1 MLAFAALIRGMDDHL
16 IRMAYFLFT
25 PTGTC
30 VCGPLEISKLVLGE
44 AMTD

>member
-25 PTGTC
+25 TSTC
-30 VCGPLEISKLVLGE
+30 ICAPLEISKLVRGE
-44 AMTD
+44 AMAD